1 MMLMMRNRDVVFRR
15 QRRFREHAKR
25 RYERHE
31 AERQLQEAGRM
42 DRIEQLAR
50 ANSVSVRSVQGMRV
64 SEVRVERVP
73 ITFHE
78 TVQKARPRPVTPG
91 QEEAAQVQRHG
102 GEQRDR
108 DFQVILHI
116 CRM

>member
-1 MMLMMRNRDVVFRR
+1 
-15 QRRFREHAKR
+15 
-25 RYERHE
+25 
-31 AERQLQEAGRM
+31 M

-64 SEVRVERVP
+64 SEVRVDRVP

-78 TVQKARPRPVTPG
+78 TVQKARPVTPG

-108 DFQVILHI
+108 DLTK
-116 CRM
+116 